1 MAAFAGNSQ
10 RFLVSGPDWR
20 MGGEN
25 AAHRRGA
32 PLIGKRLYSECGAR
46 ILNALMRR
54 IVAAC
59 VIVSTSWA
67 QAAPPARNSWN
78 KIRYRGGTVA
88 AKVDSWDWNT
98 TLTVKPDEIV
108 VFFAPRT
115 TLRIKPSQVE
125 SISYG
130 QEAHRRVGDI
140 VALSL
145 VLGPLALFGL
155 LHHSTDNLV
164 GIVYHTDDGK
174 RGAILLET
182 PFYWGILQVLKT
194 ATGKPVDIT
203 P

>member
-1 MAAFAGNSQ
+1 
-10 RFLVSGPDWR
+10 
-20 MGGEN
+20 
-25 AAHRRGA
+25 
-32 PLIGKRLYSECGAR
+32 
-46 ILNALMRR
+46 MRR
-54 IVAAC
+54 AVAASLVLC
-59 VIVSTSWA
+59 LSWV
-67 QAAPPARNSWN
+67 QAAASPRNSWN

-98 TLTVKPDEIV
+98 TLTINPDDIIV
-108 VFFAPRT
+108 FCAPRT
-115 TLRIKPSQVE
+115 TIHIKPAQVD

-130 QEAHRRVGDI
+130 QEAHKRVGDI

-155 LHHSTDNLV
+155 LNHPKDNLV

-182 PFYWGILQVLKT
+182 PSYWEILHSLKA
-194 ATGKPVDIT
+194 ATGKPVDVT

>member
-1 MAAFAGNSQ
+1 MSGGN
-10 RFLVSGPDWR
+10 
-20 MGGEN
+20 GES
-25 AAHRRGA
+25 AIHRHGM
-32 PLIGKRLYSECGAR
+32 PLIGKWLCRTRHTR
-46 ILNALMRR
+46 ILAPSMRR

-59 VIVSTSWA
+59 VMLSTSWV
-67 QAAPPARNSWN
+67 QAAPAARNSWN
-78 KIRYRGGTVA
+78 KIRYRGGTVP
-88 AKVDSWDWNT
+88 AKVDAWDWNT

-108 VFFAPRT
+108 VFFAPHT
-115 TLRIKPSQVE
+115 TVRFKPSQVE

-130 QEAHRRVGDI
+130 QEAHKRVGDI

-155 LHHSTDNLV
+155 LGHPKDNLV

-182 PFYWGILQVLKT
+182 PMYWGILQALKA
-194 ATGKPVDIT
+194 ATGKPVDVT

>member
-1 MAAFAGNSQ
+1 MSG
-10 RFLVSGPDWR
+10 RFRRWVEKKR
-20 MGGEN
+20 EN
-25 AAHRRGA
+25 ATHLWGL
-32 PLIGKRLYSECGAR
+32 PLIGKRLCEPRRTR
-46 ILNALMRR
+46 ILTALMRR
-54 IVAAC
+54 LAAAC
-59 VIVSTSWA
+59 VLLSFSWV
-67 QAAPPARNSWN
+67 QAAAAPRNSWN
-78 KIRYRGGTVA
+78 KIRYRGGTVT

-98 TLTVKPDEIV
+98 TLTVKPDQIV

-155 LHHSTDNLV
+155 LGHPKDNLI

-182 PFYWGILQVLKT
+182 DAYWPILKALKA
-194 ATGKPVDIT
+194 ATGKPVDVT

>member
-1 MAAFAGNSQ
+1 M
-10 RFLVSGPDWR
+10 SGAHSR
-20 MGGEN
+20 MDGRKLRNTTHPQG
-25 AAHRRGA
+25 
-32 PLIGKRLYSECGAR
+32 PPFIGKWLCETRIDF
-46 ILNALMRR
+46 ILNPFMRR
-54 IVAAC
+54 IAAIFVAL
-59 VIVSTSWA
+59 SLSWT
-67 QAAPPARNSWN
+67 QAAGATNNSWN
-78 KIRYRGGTVA
+78 KIRYRGGTVV

-108 VFFAPRT
+108 VLFAPRT
-115 TLRIKPSQVE
+115 TLRIKPTQVE

-155 LHHSTDNLV
+155 LSHPKDNLV

-182 PFYWGILQVLKT
+182 PAYWGILQALKA

>member
-1 MAAFAGNSQ
+1 
-10 RFLVSGPDWR
+10 
-20 MGGEN
+20 
-25 AAHRRGA
+25 
-32 PLIGKRLYSECGAR
+32 
-46 ILNALMRR
+46 MRR
-54 IVAAC
+54 IAAAFVVLC
-59 VIVSTSWA
+59 FSWV
-67 QAAPPARNSWN
+67 QAAAAPRNSWN
-78 KIRYRGGTVA
+78 KIRYRGGTVSA
-88 AKVDSWDWNT
+88 RVDSWDWNT

-115 TLRIKPSQVE
+115 TLRLKPSQVD

-182 PFYWGILQVLKT
+182 PSYWGILQVLK
-194 ATGKPVDIT
+194 AVTGKPVDIT

>member
-1 MAAFAGNSQ
+1 M
-10 RFLVSGPDWR
+10 P
-20 MGGEN
+20 
-25 AAHRRGA
+25 
-32 PLIGKRLYSECGAR
+32 
-46 ILNALMRR
+46 LMRR
-54 IVAAC
+54 AIA
-59 VIVSTSWA
+59 VSVLLSLSWA
-67 QAAPPARNSWN
+67 EASGAPRRNSWN
-78 KIRYRGGTVA
+78 KIRYRGGTVSA
-88 AKVDSWDWNT
+88 RVDDWDWNT

-115 TLRIKPSQVE
+115 TVRFKPSQVD

-130 QEAHRRVGDI
+130 QEAHRRIGDI

-155 LHHSTDNLV
+155 LNHSKDNLV

-182 PFYWGILQVLKT
+182 PFYWGILQALKT
-194 ATGKPVDIT
+194 ATGKPVDIA

>member
-1 MAAFAGNSQ
+1 
-10 RFLVSGPDWR
+10 V
-20 MGGEN
+20 GGEN
-25 AAHRRGA
+25 TTHRPGI
-32 PLIGKRLYSECGAR
+32 PLIGNWLCSAGSDP
-46 ILNALMRR
+46 ILNAILMRR
-54 IVAAC
+54 IVAAF
-59 VIVSTSWA
+59 VLLSFSWA
-67 QAAPPARNSWN
+67 QAAPAARNSWN

-88 AKVDSWDWNT
+88 AKVDDWDWNT

-108 VFFAPRT
+108 VLFAPRT
-115 TLRIKPSQVE
+115 TLRLKPSQVE

-155 LHHSTDNLV
+155 LNHSKDNLI

-182 PFYWGILQVLKT
+182 PSYWGILQVLKT
-194 ATGKPVDIT
+194 VTGKPVDIT

>member
-1 MAAFAGNSQ
+1 
-10 RFLVSGPDWR
+10 
-20 MGGEN
+20 MGGLIGEN
-25 AAHRRGA
+25 AVHRQGL
-32 PLIGKRLYSECGAR
+32 PLIGKLLSHAR
-46 ILNALMRR
+46 RDPILNPSMRR
-54 IVAAC
+54 AAAAC
-59 VIVSTSWA
+59 VILAISWV
-67 QAAPPARNSWN
+67 QADGAPGSSPRNSWN

-98 TLTVKPDEIV
+98 TLTINPDEIV
-108 VFFAPRT
+108 VFFVPRMT
-115 TLRIKPSQVE
+115 VHIKPSQVD

-155 LHHSTDNLV
+155 MRHPQDHLV

-174 RGAILLET
+174 PGAMLLET
-182 PFYWGILQVLKT
+182 PFYWGILQALKT
-194 ATGKPVDIT
+194 VTGKPVDLT